1 VKQKGGRGQLS
12 GDRNSLARTL
22 SISTLFCLWIGF
34 VSSLHA
40 QETGAG
46 NAATVNPAAN
56 RFRINNRIVTDDD
69 RVTNSTTIFFDGLV
83 YDFVDPNGQ
92 ATVYDKA
99 NALLTVLDPSSRL
112 QMRISVSDLEKDVE
126 KKKEACRTSD
136 DYFLNYL
143 ASPHFEEQSYDPQSG
158 ILIFRSDWVE
168 YRFETVPLSDPVVA
182 GLYYDYCQKSTLL
195 NIRNSGASSPLI
207 RMVIN
212 PVLEQYRRF
221 PTKVALTLY
230 PRGKILIATRSIVA
244 ESTHTFVRRL
254 QYGDEQKI
262 GQIKQYQKV
271 FRMISPDD
279 YYREV
284 IAAKPQ

>member
-1 VKQKGGRGQLS
+1 MS
-12 GDRNSLARTL
+12 GDRNSFAQAL
-22 SISTLFCLWIGF
+22 SASAFCLLIVPCLIGF
-34 VSSLHA
+34 VSSSRA
-40 QETGAG
+40 QEPETGK
-46 NAATVNPAAN
+46 AATADPAAN
-56 RFRINNRIVTDDD
+56 CFRINNRIVTDDD

-126 KKKEACRTSD
+126 KKKEACRKSD
-136 DYFLNYL
+136 NYFLNYL
-143 ASPHFEEQSYDPQSG
+143 ARPHFEEQSYDPLSG

-195 NIRNSGASSPLI
+195 NIRHSGASSPLI
-207 RMVIN
+207 RAVIN

-230 PRGKILIATRSIVA
+230 PKGKILIATHSVMA

-262 GQIKQYQKV
+262 EQIKQYKKL
-271 FRMISPDD
+271 FRMVSADD